1 MLKDQINIWGIVLA
15 VVLFILAAFRV
26 NVGYDYAEY
35 VSIIQD
41 PEALQR
47 FEVGVKG
54 LVHVLNSWGFTDP
67 QYFFVVT
74 SLFVIFFTCIAFCVL
89 SDSWV
94 MSLFLFVFLGA
105 YFNGLNV
112 VRQYMAVPFFLLALY
127 YLSNKE
133 YIRTIFFLLICSMFH
148 ISILMIVPWICLA
161 MLPVKKYMYFV
172 CILLSLL
179 LTSFDMTSI
188 LQSLSVLLPERYQF
202 YLQSTFA
209 SGRSLLGLV
218 KVVFPIILLVIFL
231 AINDLNKYGL
241 RERIFLNLL
250 LFSICL
256 GILFPGNMLVLRIAW
271 YFDIAPVILIPI
283 IYKQLKETKNKT
295 YFTLFVGE
303 YCLCY
308 FILYYLVRN
317 NSAIFPYTFNVEALQ
332 LKTLFVI
339 GIFLFLFELMVFFYM
354 LSTRRLK
361 N

>member
-1 MLKDQINIWGIVLA
+1 M
-15 VVLFILAAFRV
+15 
-26 NVGYDYAEY
+26 
-35 VSIIQD
+35 
-41 PEALQR
+41 
-47 FEVGVKG
+47 
-54 LVHVLNSWGFTDP
+54 
-67 QYFFVVT
+67 
-74 SLFVIFFTCIAFCVL
+74 
-89 SDSWV
+89 
-94 MSLFLFVFLGA
+94 
-105 YFNGLNV
+105 
-112 VRQYMAVPFFLLALY
+112 
-127 YLSNKE
+127 
-133 YIRTIFFLLICSMFH
+133 
-148 ISILMIVPWICLA
+148 
-161 MLPVKKYMYFV
+161 
-172 CILLSLL
+172 
-179 LTSFDMTSI
+179 
-188 LQSLSVLLPERYQF
+188 
-202 YLQSTFA
+202 
-209 SGRSLLGLV
+209 V

-231 AINDLNKYGL
+231 AINDLNKCGL